1 MKLKYNL
8 LRCLAIVVSLACLQT
23 QAYSDVLAEQD
34 RVVVPLKARAFRLED
49 VRLLDGPFK
58 SAMELDRQYLL
69 SLDVDRLLHNFRVN
83 AALPSSAEPL
93 GGWEEPKCELR
104 GHFVGHY
111 LSACAMMYASTG
123 DKQLKEKGNA
133 VVSGLAECQAK
144 VGSGYLSAYP
154 EEFIDRVEAR
164 KRVWAPYYTLH
175 KIYAGL
181 LDMYVYCDN
190 KQALDLCK
198 KFADWAIVR
207 NARLSEE
214 RMQSMLDTEH
224 GGMNEALANLYGLTG
239 DRKYLE
245 IAQRFNHMAVIG
257 PASKRQ
263 DNLTGLHANTQI
275 PKFVGTARQHEL
287 IGEEWLK
294 TASAFFW
301 ETVVNERSYVIGGH
315 SDGELFSP
323 KERLS
328 DALGPN
334 TTETCNTY
342 NMLKLTRHLF
352 CWEPRA
358 EYADYYERALYNHI
372 LASQNPETGM
382 MCYYVPLRSGSKKTY
397 NTPNG
402 SFWCCTGTGVE
413 NHAKYG
419 DSVYFHSDTDL
430 WVNLF
435 IASELNWKATGL
447 KLRQETTF
455 PEAGTSKLTFE
466 LKKPLKLNLNIR
478 HPYWASEGF
487 EILLND
493 QKTSAI
499 SNPGSYMTLSRTW
512 KSGDTVEIVTPFDLR
527 TEGFRDNPRR
537 IAFMNGPLVLC
548 AEVSATGSYPA
559 IVAEP
564 NDLTSGFEAVGEKAS
579 TFDNTMGIF
588 RVAGQNAPA
597 NVRLEPFYKV
607 HGDRHYAVYWDVL
620 TGKQWQEEE
629 KQYGVELAKRKELE
643 KRTVD
648 YVLPGNSQNERDH
661 NLQGEKTGAGDF
673 SDRKWRHA
681 TDGGWFSYDL
691 KVLPDQP
698 VELSVTYWG
707 SDGGNRVFDIL
718 IDGVK
723 IATERLE
730 NNQPG
735 EFYDQRY
742 PIPESLTKNKSKVAA
757 RFQAHS
763 SSWAGGIFGLC
774 ILRAKTGAAGEAKVT
789 VCETQPQIQRNVT
802 FIVTSD
808 AHYDAFENEDR
819 NGRVRDTIRHIN
831 AITDVRWPEELG
843 GCAIDQPP
851 GLITIGRAYHFRD
864 SLLSVLLRPTVFFE
878 GFLGPSQVQLRRR
891 ISTFF
896 RNSHNFS

>member
-1 MKLKYNL
+1 MRLKYNS
-8 LRCLAIVVSLACLQT
+8 LRCLAVIISLAWLHA
-23 QAYSDVLAEQD
+23 QACDDGLAEQPTKGKIHS
-34 RVVVPLKARAFRLED
+34 VVPLKARAFRLED
-49 VRLLDGPFK
+49 VRLLEGPFK
-58 SAMELDRQYLL
+58 HAMELDRQYLL
-69 SLDVDRLLHNFRVN
+69 SLDVDRLLHNFRIN
-83 AALPSSAEPL
+83 AGLPSSASPL
-93 GGWEEPKCELR
+93 GGWEEPNCELR
-104 GHFVGHY
+104 GHSVGHY

-123 DKQLKEKGNA
+123 DEQLKKKAEA
-133 VVSGLAECQAK
+133 VVSGLAECQARI
-144 VGSGYLSAYP
+144 GSGYLSAYP

-181 LDMYVYCDN
+181 LDMYIYCDN
-190 KQALDLCK
+190 KQALEVCR
-198 KFADWAIVR
+198 KFADWVIAR
-207 NARLSEE
+207 NGRLSDEQ
-214 RMQSMLDTEH
+214 MQSMLDAEH
-224 GGMNEALANLYGLTG
+224 GGMNETLANLYGLSG
-239 DRKYLE
+239 ERKYLE

-263 DNLTGLHANTQI
+263 DKLTGLHANTQI
-275 PKFVGTARQHEL
+275 PKFVGTAREYEL
-287 IGEEWLK
+287 TGEEWLK
-294 TASAFFW
+294 TASTFFW

-328 DALGPN
+328 EALGPN

-372 LASQNPETGM
+372 LASQNPETAM

-397 NTPNG
+397 NTPDN
-402 SFWCCTGTGVE
+402 SFWCCTGTGIE

-419 DSVYFHSDTDL
+419 DSIYFHSDTDL

-435 IASELNWKATGL
+435 IASELNWKAKGL

-455 PEAGTSKLTFE
+455 PEPGTSKLTFE

-478 HPYWASEGF
+478 HPYWAGEGF
-487 EILLND
+487 EILLNG
-493 QKTSAI
+493 QKTSVI

-512 KSGDTVEIVTPFDLR
+512 KSGDMVEVVTPFSLR

-548 AEVSATGSYPA
+548 AEVDTTGGYPA

-564 NDLTSGFEAVGEKAS
+564 DDLMNGFEAVDGRPS
-579 TFDNTMGIF
+579 TFDNTAGSF

-607 HGDRHYAVYWDVL
+607 HGERHYAVYWDVF
-620 TGKQWQEEE
+620 TDRQWQEKEE
-629 KQYGVELAKRKELE
+629 QYRAELTRRQELE

-648 YVLPGNSQNERDH
+648 YVLPGNPQNERDH
-661 NLQGEKTGAGDF
+661 NLQGEKTEAGDF

-681 TDGGWFSYDL
+681 TDGGWFSYDV

-698 VELSVTYWG
+698 LELAVTYWG

-718 IDGVK
+718 VDGVK

-730 NNQPG
+730 NNRPG
-735 EFYDQRY
+735 NFYDQGY
-742 PIPESLTKNKSKVAA
+742 PINESITKGKNRITVK
-757 RFQAHS
+757 FQAHS
-763 SSWAGGIFGLC
+763 GSWAGGLFGLH
-774 ILRAKTGAAGEAKVT
+774 ILKAKPGAANKAEVPASDM
-789 VCETQPQIQRNVT
+789 ETLVARAAPGRR
-802 FIVTSD
+802 
-808 AHYDAFENEDR
+808 HNE
-819 NGRVRDTIRHIN
+819 
-831 AITDVRWPEELG
+831 
-843 GCAIDQPP
+843 
-851 GLITIGRAYHFRD
+851 
-864 SLLSVLLRPTVFFE
+864 LR
-878 GFLGPSQVQLRRR
+878 
-891 ISTFF
+891 
-896 RNSHNFS
+896 

>member
-1 MKLKYNL
+1 M
-8 LRCLAIVVSLACLQT
+8 
-23 QAYSDVLAEQD
+23 QAYSNGLAEQPTKD
-34 RVVVPLKARAFRLED
+34 RVVVPLEARPFRLED
-49 VRLLDGPFK
+49 VRLLEGPFK
-58 SAMELDRQYLL
+58 RAMELDRQYLL
-69 SLDVDRLLHNFRVN
+69 SLDVDRLLHNFRIN
-83 AALPSSAEPL
+83 AGQPSSAEPL
-93 GGWEEPKCELR
+93 GGWEEPNCELR

-111 LSACAMMYASTG
+111 LSACAMMYAGTG
-123 DKQLKEKGNA
+123 DEQLKKKAEA
-133 VVSGLAECQAK
+133 VVSGLAECQARI
-144 VGSGYLSAYP
+144 GSGYLSAYP

-181 LDMYVYCDN
+181 LDMYAYCDN
-190 KQALDLCK
+190 KQALEVCT
-198 KFADWAIVR
+198 KFADWALAR

-214 RMQSMLDTEH
+214 QMQSMLDAEH

-263 DNLTGLHANTQI
+263 DRLTGLHANTQV
-275 PKFVGTARQHEL
+275 PKFVGTARQYEL
-287 IGEEWLK
+287 TGEEWLK
-294 TASAFFW
+294 TASVFFW
-301 ETVVNERSYVIGGH
+301 DTVVNERSYVIGGH
-315 SDGELFSP
+315 SDGEQFSP

-328 DALGPN
+328 EALGPN

-342 NMLKLTRHLF
+342 NMLKLTRRLF
-352 CWEPRA
+352 CWEPWA

-397 NTPNG
+397 NTHDN
-402 SFWCCTGTGVE
+402 SFWCCTGTGIE

-419 DSVYFHSDTDL
+419 DSIYFHSDTDL

-435 IASELNWKATGL
+435 VASELNWKSKGL

-455 PEAGTSKLTFE
+455 PETGTSRLAFE

-478 HPYWASEGF
+478 HPYWANEGF
-487 EILLND
+487 EILLNG
-493 QKTSAI
+493 QKTSVT

-512 KSGDTVEIVTPFDLR
+512 KSGDTVEIVTPFSLR

-559 IVAEP
+559 IIAEP
-564 NDLTSGFEAVGEKAS
+564 EDLMNGFEPVDGRPS
-579 TFDNTMGIF
+579 TFANTAGIF
-588 RVAGQNAPA
+588 RVAGKTAPA
-597 NVRLEPFYKV
+597 NVRLEPFYKM
-607 HGDRHYAVYWDVL
+607 HSDRHYVVYWDIF
-620 TGKQWQEEE
+620 TEKQWQEKEE
-629 KQYGVELAKRKELE
+629 QYRAELTRRQELE

-648 YVLPGNSQNERDH
+648 YVLPGNPQNERDH

-691 KVLPDQP
+691 KVLSDQL
-698 VELSVTYWG
+698 VELSVIYWG

-718 IDGVK
+718 VDGVK
-723 IATERLE
+723 IAAERLE
-730 NNQPG
+730 NNRPG
-735 EFYDQRY
+735 EFYDQIY
-742 PIPESLTKNKSKVAA
+742 SIPETLTKDKSKVTV

-763 SSWAGGIFGLC
+763 GAWAGGIFGLYV
-774 ILRAKTGAAGEAKVT
+774 LRAQPGGSGKTET
-789 VCETQPQIQRNVT
+789 PVCETQPQVQRDVT

-819 NGRVRDTIRHIN
+819 NDRVRDTIRHIN
-831 AITDVRWPEELG
+831 AITDVQWPDELG
-843 GCAIDQPP
+843 GGVIQQPRGVLVLGDVIDDGDRIFLEELPVQPP
-851 GLITIGRAYHFRD
+851 YFWRGH
-864 SLLSVLLRPTVFFE
+864 
-878 GFLGPSQVQLRRR
+878 
-891 ISTFF
+891 
-896 RNSHNFS
+896 